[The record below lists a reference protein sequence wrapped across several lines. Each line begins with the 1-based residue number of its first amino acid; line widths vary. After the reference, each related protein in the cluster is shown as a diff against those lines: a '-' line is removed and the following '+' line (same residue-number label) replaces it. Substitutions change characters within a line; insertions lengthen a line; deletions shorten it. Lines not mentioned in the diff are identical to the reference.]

1 MLPLPCCKVV
11 IFQRKVRAFPVSVN
25 NIDIKACCLLPKAE
39 YSSGSEG
46 GFNDDVAGNLRF
58 FTLAGVALVGVS
70 EDEPVIQSQFSNCN
84 NNHAPEP
91 LVVENASQTTYLYT
105 RDGPVKTQ
113 HISKKCKICKTR
125 YFHGFK
131 YVDRTRVYD
140 HDVLSRSHLVT
151 GSHTAF
157 SVKQLHE
164 WVLLILRGNVSMSA
178 LSEVY
183 NDFHRSDR
191 TEGSEDARFKLWEER
206 LSEAFFLYSFLEF
219 SQRAGIKT
227 EFKFKEDGG
236 DSMKWIDRALESYH
250 FRLRDFFRIYW
261 TSQHKCETEGCM
273 WAFVSDGGMKI
284 HRKLCAAKFSGVREL
299 KHSNVKVLTG
309 CTKIAP
315 PNSLFCKIHQNQPT
329 PVIPSANVSK
339 KTKESL
345 AQSRKKS
352 QKTGQQ
358 LSNDNLFI
366 VESVLKFRLS
376 KTKADNKSSGKRRSS
391 IVPPQREFLIK
402 WASFDEKEA
411 TWEPAK
417 NIPVFL
423 QKFYLK
429 SENLGKPLPQPHIK
443 HTKTFKTGEKV
454 HLLCWGDGKH
464 SEEWV
469 ADSLFDL
476 DNDSMIPQNSLCNT
490 RKIKD
495 KRIKHRS
502 AGIFI
507 SATSC
512 GVIPHFDEIYG
523 CESISQNYASK
534 IEFLGNL
541 PEEVRDKIRV
551 WFFDDMCHE
560 KPFSEEEA
568 RANFSESTKFFAE
581 KVEKAVDFF
590 HFPGHTSKWCFANTN
605 PWELQKK
612 MGFVKLNTPACEQ
625 AFNWLNRFKNVKGM
639 NEARFAHFF
648 LYMIDLHNFKIE
660 DRMCVV
666 NPFLSAREKHIEATT
681 QAMSKYRN
689 LFCPENEISPQIP
702 GHNSLDELN
711 ATMANLNLGKT
722 FILNDLDHCE
732 ICKVPYKNKGPLKN
746 HLITKHGVLESSV
759 FFWCETCA
767 RKIDDQKQ
775 FTRHMKSH

>member
-1 MLPLPCCKVV
+1 M
-11 IFQRKVRAFPVSVN
+11 
-25 NIDIKACCLLPKAE
+25 
-39 YSSGSEG
+39 
-46 GFNDDVAGNLRF
+46 
-58 FTLAGVALVGVS
+58 
-70 EDEPVIQSQFSNCN
+70 IQSQFSSCE
-84 NNHAPEP
+84 NNHALEP
-91 LVVENASQTTYLYT
+91 LVVEDTPHTTYLYT
-105 RDGPVKTQ
+105 RDGPVKTR
-113 HISKKCKICKTR
+113 HLSKRCKICKTR
-125 YFHGFK
+125 YFHGFS
-131 YVDRTRVYD
+131 YLNRTRVYD
-140 HDVLSRSHLVT
+140 HDVLTSCNLLTSF
-151 GSHTAF
+151 HTAF

-164 WVLLILRGNVSMSA
+164 WCLLILRGNVSFSA
-178 LSEVY
+178 LSDVY
-183 NDFHRSDR
+183 NDFHR
-191 TEGSEDARFKLWEER
+191 TEGSEDARLKLWEER
-206 LSEAFFLYSFLEF
+206 LSEAFFLYSILEF

-227 EFKFKEDGG
+227 EFKLKEEGG
-236 DSMKWIDRALESYH
+236 ESLKWIDRALESYH
-250 FRLRDFFRIYW
+250 FRMRDFFRIYW
-261 TSQHKCETEGCM
+261 TSQHKCDTEGCM
-273 WAFVSDGGMKI
+273 WAFVSDGGMKV

-315 PNSLFCKIHQNQPT
+315 PNSLFCKLHQNQPT
-329 PVIPSANVSK
+329 PVIPSAKVSK

-345 AQSRKKS
+345 AQFRKKS
-352 QKTGQQ
+352 QKAGQQ

-366 VESVLKFRLS
+366 VESVLKIRLS
-376 KTKADNKSSGKRRSS
+376 KANTENKSPAKRRSS
-391 IVPPQREFLIK
+391 IVQPQKEFLIK

-417 NIPVFL
+417 NVPFFL

-429 SENLGKPLPQPHIK
+429 PENLRKPLPQPRIK

-454 HLLCWGDGKH
+454 HLLCWGDEKA

-476 DNDSMIPQNSLCNT
+476 DNDTMIPQNSLCNT

-512 GVIPHFDEIYG
+512 GIIPHFDEIYG
-523 CESISQNYASK
+523 CESISQNYASN

-541 PEEVRDKIRV
+541 PDDVRNQIKV

-560 KPFSEEEA
+560 KPFSEDET
-568 RANFSESTKFFAE
+568 RANFSETTKFFAE
-581 KVEKAVDFF
+581 NVEKAVDFF

-605 PWELQKK
+605 PWDLQKK
-612 MGFVKLNTPACEQ
+612 MGFTKLNTPACEQ

-666 NPFLSAREKHIEATT
+666 NPFLSFRAKHIEATG
-681 QAMSKYRN
+681 QAMSKYRQY
-689 LFCPENEISPQIP
+689 FIPQQELDP
-702 GHNSLDELN
+702 QVPDNSLDNLN
-711 ATMANLNLGKT
+711 ATMANLNIGNEQT

-746 HLITKHGVLESSV
+746 HLTSKHGVPESSV
-759 FFWCETCA
+759 FFWCELCKH
-767 RKIDDQKQ
+767 KIDDQKK
-775 FTRHMKSH
+775 FTRHMKIH

>member
-1 MLPLPCCKVV
+1 M
-11 IFQRKVRAFPVSVN
+11 
-25 NIDIKACCLLPKAE
+25 
-39 YSSGSEG
+39 
-46 GFNDDVAGNLRF
+46 
-58 FTLAGVALVGVS
+58 AGVALLGVS
-70 EDEPVIQSQFSNCN
+70 ESDDCVPVIESQFRTCQ
-84 NNHAPEP
+84 NNHPIVP
-91 LVVENASQTTYLYT
+91 LAVEDGFQTVYVYT
-105 RDGPVKTQ
+105 RDGPVKTR
-113 HISKKCKICKTR
+113 HISKKCKVCKTR
-125 YFHGFK
+125 FFHGFK
-131 YVDRTRVYD
+131 YLDRVRIYD
-140 HDVLSRSHLVT
+140 DDVVSKCNIVT

-164 WVLLILRGNVSMSA
+164 WCLLILRGNISFSA
-178 LSEVY
+178 LSETY
-183 NDFHRSDR
+183 NDFHKS
-191 TEGSEDARFKLWEER
+191 EGSEDARFKLWEER
-206 LSEAFFLYSFLEF
+206 LSEAFYLYSFFEF
-219 SQRAGIKT
+219 TQRAGIKP
-227 EFKFKEDGG
+227 EFKFKEEGG
-236 DSMKWIDRALESYH
+236 DQQKWIDRALETYH

-261 TSQHKCETEGCM
+261 TSQHKCEVEGCM
-273 WAFVSDGGMKI
+273 WSFVSDGGMKV

-329 PVIPSANVSK
+329 PVLPSAQVSK

-352 QKTGQQ
+352 QKAGQQ

-366 VESVLKFRLS
+366 VESVLKVRL
-376 KTKADNKSSGKRRSS
+376 TKCDKKSTAKRRSS
-391 IVPPQREFLIK
+391 IVPPQKEFLIK
-402 WASFDEKEA
+402 WASFEEKDA
-411 TWEPAK
+411 TWEPCK
-417 NIPVFL
+417 NVPPFL

-429 SENLGKPLPQPHIK
+429 PENLGKPLPQPRIK

-454 HLLCWGDGKH
+454 HLLCWGDEKD

-476 DNDSMIPQNSLCNT
+476 DNDSMIPQNSFCNT

-541 PEEVRDKIRV
+541 PEDVRNQIKV

-560 KPFSEEEA
+560 KPFAEDEI
-568 RANFSESTKFFAE
+568 RANFSEATKFFAE
-581 KVEKAVDFF
+581 KVEKSVDFF

-605 PWELQKK
+605 PWDLQKK
-612 MGFVKLNTPACEQ
+612 MGFNKLNTPACEQ
-625 AFNWLNRFKNVKGM
+625 AFIWLNKFKNVKGM

-648 LYMIDLHNFKIE
+648 LYMIDLHNFMIE
-660 DRMCVV
+660 DRLVVV
-666 NPFLSAREKHIEATT
+666 NPFLSFRAKHIEITKES
-681 QAMSKYRN
+681 MSKYRHY
-689 LFCPENEISPQIP
+689 FCPESELDPQAP
-702 GHNSLDELN
+702 GQNSLDDLN
-711 ATMANLNLGKT
+711 ATMANLNIGKEQS
-722 FILNDLDHCE
+722 FILNKMDHCE
-732 ICKVPYKNKGPLKN
+732 ICLVPYKNKGPLKN
-746 HLITKHGVLESSV
+746 HLISKHGVFESSV
-759 FFWCETCA
+759 FFWCEICA
-767 RKIDDQKQ
+767 QKIHDQKK
-775 FTRHMKSH
+775 FTRHMKTHL

>member
-1 MLPLPCCKVV
+1 MKL
-11 IFQRKVRAFPVSVN
+11 FP
-25 NIDIKACCLLPKAE
+25 I
-39 YSSGSEG
+39 
-46 GFNDDVAGNLRF
+46 
-58 FTLAGVALVGVS
+58 AGVALLAVS
-70 EDEPVIQSQFSNCN
+70 DDEPVIQSQFATCQH
-84 NNHAPEP
+84 NHPIEP
-91 LVVENASQTTYLYT
+91 LVVENSVQTTYLYT
-105 RDGPVKTQ
+105 RDGPVKTR
-113 HISKKCKICKTR
+113 HVSKKCKVCKTR
-125 YFHGFK
+125 YFHGYK
-131 YVDRTRVYD
+131 YVDRARIYD
-140 HDVLSRSHLVT
+140 HDVLTNCNLVT

-164 WVLLILRGNVSMSA
+164 WCLLILRGNVSFSA

-183 NDFHRSDR
+183 NDFHK
-191 TEGSEDARFKLWEER
+191 TEGSEDPRYKLWEER
-206 LSEAFFLYSFLEF
+206 LSEAFYLYSFLEF

-227 EFKFKEDGG
+227 EFKFKEEGG
-236 DSMKWIDRALESYH
+236 DQMKWIDRAIETYH

-261 TSQHKCETEGCM
+261 TSLHKCEVEGCM

-315 PNSLFCKIHQNQPT
+315 PNNLFCKIHQNQPT

-345 AQSRKKS
+345 IQSRKKS
-352 QKTGQQ
+352 QKSGQQ

-366 VESVLKFRLS
+366 VESVLKIRL
-376 KTKADNKSSGKRRSS
+376 TKSDRKSSAKRRSS
-391 IVPPQREFLIK
+391 IVPPLTEFLIK
-402 WASFDEKEA
+402 WASFDEKDA

-417 NIPVFL
+417 NIPLFL

-429 SENLGKPLPQPHIK
+429 PENLGKPLPQPRIK
-443 HTKTFKTGEKV
+443 FTKTFKTGEKV
-454 HLLCWGDGKH
+454 HLLCWGDEKN

-512 GVIPHFDEIYG
+512 GVIPHFDELYG

-541 PEEVRDKIRV
+541 PEDIRNQIKV

-560 KPFSEEEA
+560 KPFAEDEIRS
-568 RANFSESTKFFAE
+568 NFSESTKFYAE
-581 KVEKAVDFF
+581 QVEKAVDFF
-590 HFPGHTSKWCFANTN
+590 HFPGHVSKWCYANTN
-605 PWELQKK
+605 PWDLQKK

-639 NEARFAHFF
+639 NEVRFAHFF

-660 DRMCVV
+660 DRMHVV
-666 NPFLSAREKHIEATT
+666 NPFLSFRAKHIEATREV
-681 QAMSKYRN
+681 MSKYRHY
-689 LFCPENEISPQIP
+689 FSPEPELDPQVP
-702 GHNSLDELN
+702 GHNSLDDLN
-711 ATMANLNLGKT
+711 ATMANLNIGKEQT
-722 FILNDLDHCE
+722 FILNDMDHCE
-732 ICKVPYKNKGPLKN
+732 ICNAPYRNKGPLKN
-746 HLITKHGVLESSV
+746 HLVSKHGVLESSV
-759 FFWCETCA
+759 FFWCETCDQ
-767 RKIDDQKQ
+767 KIDDQKK
-775 FTRHMKSH
+775 FTRHMKSHL